1 MRRIPPTVYLTPA
14 PGLVLSLPSW
24 PNTGKGWVAACVEAP
39 ARDSSLSPSLPVPSS
54 LPPSE
59 CLRQTR
65 LSTEDTQNHTWWH
78 LWMLCAMQEAGQ
90 EQISAPPA
98 PKHTRTPVT
107 LHPITLTLLSPQQL
121 VIANQTIFFV
131 CFSMIC
137 PH

>member
-1 MRRIPPTVYLTPA
+1 
-14 PGLVLSLPSW
+14 
-24 PNTGKGWVAACVEAP
+24 
-39 ARDSSLSPSLPVPSS
+39 
-54 LPPSE
+54 
-59 CLRQTR
+59 
-65 LSTEDTQNHTWWH
+65 
-78 LWMLCAMQEAGQ
+78 MLCAMQEAGQ

-98 PKHTRTPVT
+98 PKYTRTPVT